1 MTTAVVD
8 RLATRLDAA
17 DAELAAVG
25 SDASLCRIGK
35 EEPGRGPLGLK
46 AAEGRRAA
54 AAEALRVARR
64 AESNQADPIAALRQV
79 TGRWHAELADD
90 ETRSVSEAWIAYRR
104 AGVDELDAAV
114 AVVTAPSGPA

>member
-1 MTTAVVD
+1 MSSPVVD
-8 RLATRLDAA
+8 RLATRLDVA

-46 AAEGRRAA
+46 AAEGRRSA

-64 AESNQADPIAALRQV
+64 AESHQIDPVPALRQIA
-79 TGRWHAELADD
+79 GRWHAALADD

-104 AGVDELDAAV
+104 AGTEELDGALAAV
-114 AVVTAPSGPA
+114 TAISGSD